1 LSVTWTGAAGTPAG
15 GSHTTTPAPISNIGR
30 EIPIPTSVVAFNLGK
45 AVTVTYTVTRNGTA
59 YPPSQPLNL
68 AVQAIPNED
77 GALPTLVID
86 GAVGNELNISTLL
99 DGARTRI
106 AKWPF
111 IALGQKL
118 WLRYSGTN
126 ADGSAF
132 TDQTYNAAPIPTD
145 GLPNGMLP
153 HAPVAKLRNLKDGST
168 LRVEFKVTFDGST
181 DESTAVTFPVR
192 TYTIKAVAIVAPTLD
207 SVKGSPSGE
216 EIPDNGYTVET
227 AVTLSGTASKG
238 YEVEVFDGVD
248 SKGKAMANATT
259 GIWTLLVS
267 GLSETAHRF
276 TAKALYGSGEV
287 SAARAINVTALIKP
301 TLDKVA
307 DASGQDIPEADTTIS
322 TTLTLS
328 GTASR
333 GQRVEIFDGY
343 GGGAA
348 SHGIATANATTGEWQ
363 HPISVIQGG
372 RRLYAKS
379 LYHSTTEYSNVRT
392 LTVVPDVAPTLTSVK
407 GSPSGEDIP
416 DGDTT
421 VETAVTLSGTASKG
435 QKVEIFDGVTSKGQ
449 ATADK
454 STGVWSLLVSGL
466 SETVHRFKA
475 KALYGNGMESAVRTF
490 TVRAA
495 GFEDWEQESLRELP
509 FDTPITFASGLTLT
523 VIRWGRPLSSPQF
536 LIPDSV
542 AMGNVTLQTGSYVK
556 HIYKLPIESKSVSF
570 EYAHHVDHNSKVDF
584 YDKAGNL
591 LGSEGLQRVINSEI
605 RTVNRGSLVS
615 CSYFEVIIYNVET
628 YREGMYIDRIRWGS

>member
-1 LSVTWTGAAGTPAG
+1 
-15 GSHTTTPAPISNIGR
+15 
-30 EIPIPTSVVAFNLGK
+30 
-45 AVTVTYTVTRNGTA
+45 
-59 YPPSQPLNL
+59 
-68 AVQAIPNED
+68 VQAIPNED
-77 GALPTLVID
+77 GALPTPVID

-248 SKGKAMANATT
+248 SKGKATANATT

-307 DASGQDIPEADTTIS
+307 DAGGQDIPEADTTIS

-343 GGGAA
+343 GGGAV

-363 HPISVIQGG
+363 HPISVTQGG

-392 LTVVPDVAPTLTSVK
+392 LTVVPVEAPTLTSVK

-435 QKVEIFDGVTSKGQ
+435 QNVEVFDGATSKGQ
-449 ATADK
+449 ASADK
-454 STGVWSLLVSGL
+454 STGVWTLLASGL

-475 KALYGNGMESAVRTF
+475 KALYGTGAESAVRTL
-490 TVRAA
+490 TVVSDFLIDTSPVTLNGHNISIAGTSLRWTFSTWNPINTSITRVPTGGTPPYNYTTANSGIA
-495 GFEDWEQESLRELP
+495 SVDANGLVRSEGNGTTRITVTDSENRSGGFEVH
-509 FDTPITFASGLTLT
+509 AS
-523 VIRWGRPLSSPQF
+523 
-536 LIPDSV
+536 
-542 AMGNVTLQTGSYVK
+542 NVRRLAYQPVLQTHPQTVTWIQGNKYQAILK
-556 HIYKLPIESKSVSF
+556 EGIYLDMFEKYYADSSVEFHLGGPPIDYLPDGRAMYMTMSTTHLNKFIFNTSIT
-570 EYAHHVDHNSKVDF
+570 
-584 YDKAGNL
+584 G
-591 LGSEGLQRVINSEI
+591 EGRLRAIALI
-605 RTVNRGSLVS
+605 
-615 CSYFEVIIYNVET
+615 
-628 YREGMYIDRIRWGS
+628 